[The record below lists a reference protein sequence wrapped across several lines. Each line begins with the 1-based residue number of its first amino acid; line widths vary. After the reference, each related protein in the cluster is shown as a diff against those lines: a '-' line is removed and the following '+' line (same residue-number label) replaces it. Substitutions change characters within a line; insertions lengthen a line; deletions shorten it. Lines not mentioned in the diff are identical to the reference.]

1 MHIIKLLK
9 LLLLKL
15 EIYLYFR
22 ILLEQ
27 INDFPPNLNMYF

>member
-1 MHIIKLLK
+1 MTNAHNKTTKLK
-9 LLLLKL
+9 LK
-15 EIYLYFR
+15 IYLGYFK

>member
-9 LLLLKL
+9 LKL
-15 EIYLYFR
+15 EIYLYFK

-27 INDFPPNLNMYF
+27 INDFPPNMNMYF